1 MLRMIIVIAALLA
14 GLLLGPEISANKGYV
29 LVSVD
34 GYTSYET
41 TIINAVFIALIFYFL
56 LLVSEWLLRKLFA
69 MSAVTRGWFGLR
81 KTKKAQ
87 KNSLLG
93 MLALFEG
100 NAKQAQKLL
109 AKSATRSEAPAL
121 NYIAAAKAAHLQ
133 GKYDLRDDHLQRAC
147 DSQKECHLAAGL
159 TWVKLQIDAQQYEN
173 ALATLQDVATNYP
186 KNKKIALLYL
196 DIYPALTEWEKYL
209 TVLQTKQKTL
219 GLSEKQFDTCLAD
232 GYSHYFKQL
241 AEQGGETLKTWWDKK
256 APRWLCKELTYQ
268 QFLLDAYIGAGQY
281 KMAELFLLEKLHKQF
296 SLPLLTY
303 LKQLEINDFYP
314 LIILLEKR
322 LKKEKNNGLIHQT
335 LARLKFKENQNE
347 AAIEHLKISLKT
359 EPDLDDFVL
368 LANLLEKKD
377 QLTEAN
383 HYYRE
388 GLLFASS

>member
-1 MLRMIIVIAALLA
+1 MLRIIIIIVALLA

-56 LLVSEWLLRKLFA
+56 LLASEWILRKLFA

-81 KTKKAQ
+81 KIKKAQ

-100 NAKQAQKLL
+100 NAQQAQKLL
-109 AKSATRSEAPAL
+109 AKSAACSETPVL

-133 GKYDLRDDHLQRAC
+133 GKYNLRDDHLLRAY
-147 DSQKECHLAAGL
+147 DSQKESRLAVGL
-159 TWVKLQIDAQQYEN
+159 TWVKLQIDAKQYEN

-186 KNKKIALLYL
+186 KNKQVFLLYL
-196 DIYPALTEWEKYL
+196 DIYPALSEWKEYL
-209 TVLQTKQKTL
+209 TVLQNKQKYL
-219 GLSEKQFDTCLAD
+219 GLNEQEFDSCLAS
-232 GYSHYFKQL
+232 GYRHYFKQL
-241 AEQGGETLKTWWDKK
+241 AELGGDTLKIWWENK
-256 APRWLCKELTYQ
+256 APRWLSKELTYQ
-268 QFLLDAYIGAGQY
+268 QFLLDAYICVGQY
-281 KMAELFLLEKLHKQF
+281 KTAELFLLEKLHKQF

-314 LIILLEKR
+314 LILLLEKE
-322 LKKEKNNGLIHQT
+322 LKKETYNALIHQA
-335 LARLKFKENQNE
+335 LAKLKIKENHSE
-347 AAIEHLKISLKT
+347 AAIKHLKISLKT
-359 EPDLDDFVL
+359 EPSMDDFVL
-368 LANLLEKKD
+368 LAGLLEKND

-383 HYYRE
+383 YYYRE